1 MGESQQTGL
10 SWPVP
15 PQTEEEQ
22 AGGGGLR
29 SWWGVVAITPT
40 SSMGSWGR
48 RHCGLATA
56 YHSLGAQPLSPLA
69 SLLLAW
75 GVKGLGPQV

>member
-10 SWPVP
+10 SWPAP

-48 RHCGLATA
+48 RHCGLGTA

-69 SLLLAW
+69 SLLLL
-75 GVKGLGPQV
+75 GVSRV

>member
-10 SWPVP
+10 SWPAP

-40 SSMGSWGR
+40 SMGSWGR
-48 RHCGLATA
+48 RDCGLGTA
-56 YHSLGAQPLSPLA
+56 YHSLGAQLLSPLA
-69 SLLLAW
+69 SLLLL
-75 GVKGLGPQV
+75 GVSRVWAPRW